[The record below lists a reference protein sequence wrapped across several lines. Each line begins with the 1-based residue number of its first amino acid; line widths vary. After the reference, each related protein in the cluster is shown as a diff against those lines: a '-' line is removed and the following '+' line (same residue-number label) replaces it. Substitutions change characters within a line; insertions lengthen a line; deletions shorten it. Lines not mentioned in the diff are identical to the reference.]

1 MESRLCFPRNN
12 KVHSVGKG
20 GRCRVS
26 VFMCVW
32 RGGGVSPQP
41 AALSLRS
48 QEETG
53 CTPSSRGDEMHP
65 E

>member
-12 KVHSVGKG
+12 KVHSVCG
-20 GRCRVS
+20 GE
-26 VFMCVW
+26 
-32 RGGGVSPQP
+32 GGVTPQP